1 MPRLN
6 PSDILTLYPS
16 ISTENPKNK
25 THCERKEKEKRKI
38 KCIEQNPSNTLE
50 TCPRSFNFDIEA
62 RCVHQGILADMRCA
76 EDCWAAVKSRM
87 EPEDCTGHRWV
98 EVYVHLDE
106 NDIVRRCRFHHRR
119 RRGVPSIQG
128 NLKET
133 EPSFRQYE
141 RSVDSSWGRDRE
153 AKQTV
158 LQWELVGYA

>member
-38 KCIEQNPSNTLE
+38 RCIEQNPSNTLE

-76 EDCWAAVKSRM
+76 DCWAAVKSRR
-87 EPEDCTGHRWV
+87 EDCTGHRWG
-98 EVYVHLDE
+98 EGYVPLDG
-106 NDIVRRCRFHHRR
+106 NDIVPRCRFHHRR
-119 RRGVPSIQG
+119 RREVPSIQEY
-128 NLKET
+128 LKAT
-133 EPSFRQYE
+133 EPSFRPYE
-141 RSVDSSWGRDRE
+141 ESVDSSWGRDR
-153 AKQTV
+153 
-158 LQWELVGYA
+158 

>member
-1 MPRLN
+1 MGNAKTEPKRYLD
-6 PSDILTLYPS
+6 SLSIDIN
-16 ISTENPKNK
+16 STPPKK
-25 THCERKEKEKRKI
+25 HTKRKQKREMKQLDVAKPI
-38 KCIEQNPSNTLE
+38 KHVG
-50 TCPRSFNFDIEA
+50 TCPRSFSFDIEA

-128 NLKET
+128 YLKET